1 MPGYL
6 NHMYT
11 LSGNVSIFANI
22 YYCIPHFP
30 LCIFMIIPIFSIW
43 SQIIPLPTDEGALC
57 PICLPYGK
65 QIGHSAPK
73 ICSETLLLNVLM
85 FIKNSLAWVLLVVEN
100 FVCNWLEFSNF
111 SIILPDFVKL

>member
-6 NHMYT
+6 NNMYT

-22 YYCIPHFP
+22 
-30 LCIFMIIPIFSIW
+30 
-43 SQIIPLPTDEGALC
+43 
-57 PICLPYGK
+57 
-65 QIGHSAPK
+65 PK
-73 ICSETLLLNVLM
+73 
-85 FIKNSLAWVLLVVEN
+85 FIKKSLAGVLLVVEN